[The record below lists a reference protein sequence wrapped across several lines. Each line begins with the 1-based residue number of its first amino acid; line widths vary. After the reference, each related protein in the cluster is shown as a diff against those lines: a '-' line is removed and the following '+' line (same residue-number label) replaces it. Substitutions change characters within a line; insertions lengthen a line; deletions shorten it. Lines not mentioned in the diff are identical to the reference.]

1 MFRWVLAMLLLQLAG
16 CANFRGTG
24 AVVPQ
29 SVAVRDVV
37 EEKPAPVGAG
47 AVAFLRYSDGVR
59 RMGAT
64 DLSRELEQVRGAY
77 LQEKSDWRRLQYGYL
92 LLQAGHRQ
100 RDFLRAQAVLEPLL
114 RDVKGIDPE
123 FRSLASMLASTAAEM
138 QRQEEAGDALVQKL
152 KDEQR
157 RADAAE
163 GRAMQ
168 LQLKLDGLKS
178 LEGSLYRRER
188 MRH

>member
-1 MFRWVLAMLLLQLAG
+1 MFRWILAMLLLQLAG
-16 CANFRGTG
+16 CANFRLG
-24 AVVPQ
+24 AVTPQ
-29 SVAVRDVV
+29 PAPVREVV
-37 EEKPAPVGAG
+37 EEKPAPAGAA

-59 RMGAT
+59 RMSPVE
-64 DLSRELEQVRGAY
+64 LSRELEQVRGAY

-114 RDVKGIDPE
+114 RDAKGIDPE
-123 FRSLASMLASTAAEM
+123 FRSLASMLTSTAAEM
-138 QRQEEAGDALVQKL
+138 QRQEEAGDALLQKL

-157 RADAAE
+157 RADTAE
-163 GRAMQ
+163 SRAMQ
-168 LQLKLDGLKS
+168 LQIKLDGLKS